1 MPIAKQLLEM
11 GYTLSATGGT
21 ADFLNSHGVDCLR
34 VKKVREGRPHCV
46 DRIRSGQVAFVIN
59 TTSGRRSIEISFSIR
74 RSCLD
79 YGVPC
84 ITESEAA
91 KAVVFALHKMRKK
104 SFSIQPLPSNR
115 NISSESITGQ
125 HT

>member
-1 MPIAKQLLEM
+1 M
-11 GYTLSATGGT
+11 
-21 ADFLNSHGVDCLR
+21 H
-34 VKKVREGRPHCV
+34 EGRPHCV

-59 TTSGRRSIEISFSIR
+59 TTSGRRSVEISFSIR

-91 KAVVFALHKMRKK
+91 KSAVFALYNKKK
-104 SFSIQPLPSNR
+104 SFSVQYLPSN
-115 NISSESITGQ
+115 IPVLSGMDFAKKTSQ
-125 HT
+125 